1 MFSKIATG
9 MISLSAEGAVKT
21 VKQNLTL
28 FMKLLF
34 FFVGFFFGKQIFNI
48 FSYGFGWCLWLFF

>member
-1 MFSKIATG
+1 
-9 MISLSAEGAVKT
+9 MISHSAEGAVKT

-34 FFVGFFFGKQIFNI
+34 FFVGFFFGKQIFNV
-48 FSYGFGWCLWLFF
+48 FSNGLVGFFGSFFDGLM